1 MTSSEPQRRRCLPI
15 EQWPAPDRKTLA
27 VAAHRRGGLL
37 EEDGLAA
44 N

>member
-15 EQWPAPDRKTLA
+15 EQWPAPDRKLW